1 MASIGSNNTWKP
13 LLKDLILLLS
23 KHMTDDLYRENQSLR
38 RRLRAFLTQAR
49 ENEQKARRFQEQEL
63 RLISTASLTE
73 LVQRI
78 LFNYRTAFGIDVVSL
93 VLYDP
98 EYEIQRILE
107 EEGVRL
113 SEMEQLSFVHELEN
127 LDNLF
132 GISTEPQLGP
142 YQVRGH
148 GFLFADDIAVPK
160 SVALLP
166 LVRYGNL
173 IGSLNLGSESSNRF
187 VEGYATDFLQRLA
200 TIVAIC
206 LENATNHE
214 RLKRV
219 GLTDSLTGVNNR
231 RFFDQR
237 LLEESA
243 RAQRAREPLACLFM
257 DVDHFKSVNDNHG
270 HQVGDQVLRD
280 VAGIIREQLR
290 ASDVLGRYGGEE
302 FSALLV
308 NANSDSAT
316 EIAERIRSLIEK
328 HVFTASDDNPL
339 SLTISIGI
347 ATLSTNKTEASAET
361 LSEDLVERA
370 DQAVYQAK
378 SNGRNQVI
386 LADSDN
392 LQINDTAVSG

>member
-1 MASIGSNNTWKP
+1 
-13 LLKDLILLLS
+13 
-23 KHMTDDLYRENQSLR
+23 MTDDLYRENQGLR
-38 RRLRAFLTQAR
+38 RKLRAFLSQAR

-63 RLISTASLTE
+63 RLISTASLSE
-73 LVQRI
+73 LVQRV
-78 LFNYRTAFGIDVVSL
+78 LFNYRTAFQIDVVSL
-93 VLYDP
+93 VLFDP

-113 SEMEQLSFVHELEN
+113 DEMEQLCFVHELEN

-132 GISTEPQLGP
+132 GISSEPQLGP
-142 YQVRGH
+142 YHVRNH
-148 GFLFADDIAVPK
+148 SFLFAEDTVTPK

-173 IGSLNLGSESSNRF
+173 IGSLNLGSERSNRF
-187 VEGYATDFLQRLA
+187 VEGYATDFLQRLS

-237 LLEESA
+237 LIEETA
-243 RAQRAREPLACLFM
+243 RAQRTDEPLACLFM

-290 ASDVLGRYGGEE
+290 SSDVLGRYGGEE

-308 NANSDSAT
+308 NASSEAAI
-316 EIAERIRSLIEK
+316 EIAERIRSLIAK
-328 HVFTASDDNPL
+328 HIFTSTDDKPL

-347 ATLSTNKTEASAET
+347 ATLPINVSDADAET

-386 LADSDN
+386 LAETGN
-392 LQINDTAVSG
+392 HQLKDTVASV